1 MTLVAALLLTQ
12 TQVQEKPY
20 AKEIAEFK
28 RQDAAA
34 PPAKGQIVFIGSSS
48 FTRWSKVGEAFP
60 TRRILNRAFGGS
72 QLRDVTLW
80 LDDVVFAYEPRQVV
94 LYCGENDFAADE
106 SLEPPTVVARFQDL
120 YTKVRHRLPNVDFA
134 YVSMKPSP
142 ARWQLAPK
150 FRAANESIR
159 AFLKQEKHTAF
170 VDVWPVMLGKD
181 GNPKPEIFVDDRLHM
196 NDDGYKLWIPL
207 LDKVLVRGR
216 R

>member
-1 MTLVAALLLTQ
+1 MTLVAVLLLAQ
-12 TQVQEKPY
+12 TQVQDKPY

-106 SLEPPTVVARFQDL
+106 SLEPPTVVRASRP
-120 YTKVRHRLPNVDFA
+120 VPGPPPVPNVDFI

-142 ARWQLAPK
+142 AAGTWRPSSAPP
-150 FRAANESIR
+150 
-159 AFLKQEKHTAF
+159 T
-170 VDVWPVMLGKD
+170 
-181 GNPKPEIFVDDRLHM
+181 NPSGPF
-196 NDDGYKLWIPL
+196 
-207 LDKVLVRGR
+207 
-216 R
+216 